1 MRRIHLLC
9 AVVLLGSAAPALAQE
24 AQQRVVHYGD
34 LNLDNPH
41 GARVLVRRIEQA
53 SGDVCN
59 DRTGPR
65 PLTENAIVHACKAEA
80 TENAVADVDH
90 PMVTAEY
97 YGRREPRVIIEDEGA
112 PADDDDYYSGNR

>member
-1 MRRIHLLC
+1 MRRIYLLC
-9 AVVLLGSAAPALAQE
+9 VAALLASAAPAVAQE
-24 AQQRVVHYGD
+24 AQQRVVRYGD

-41 GARVLVRRIEQA
+41 GARVLVRRINQA

-65 PLTENAIVHACKAEA
+65 PLTENAIVHACKDEA
-80 TENAVADVDH
+80 AENAVADVDH

-112 PADDDDYYSGNR
+112 PPEDSDDYNGGR